1 MPVFSSSNLGDRR
14 AGPAGA
20 FFTFLRGTPRC
31 DAAARL
37 PPGVPPANPPPS
49 PSDCMNASL
58 RAMRPRRSRS
68 YWLRPSSPVEGRMAS
83 ACAAAAAALA
93 RCTGSAARARAPLD
107 RSMPAAPGRAVGDS
121 ETRGGFLLLAAAVLA
136 DARLENSS
144 PSGATY
150 VQRPP
155 LLRDAVQPDGRPLL
169 WAAAAASIAAVTL
182 AKVFQR
188 RMIEESP
195 SFTCS
200 GAS

>member
-93 RCTGSAARARAPLD
+93 RCTGSAARARAPVD

-121 ETRGGFLLLAAAVLA
+121 ETRGGFWLAAAVLA

-144 PSGATY
+144 PSGA
-150 VQRPP
+150 
-155 LLRDAVQPDGRPLL
+155 
-169 WAAAAASIAAVTL
+169 
-182 AKVFQR
+182 
-188 RMIEESP
+188 M
-195 SFTCS
+195 
-200 GAS
+200 